1 MSGSVDCLI
10 IGAGP
15 AGLTTAFELRKRGK
29 SSVVL
34 EGGDDVGGLS
44 KTCEH
49 RGYRFD
55 IGGHRFFTKVDYV
68 QELWLEILGDEF
80 LSRPRLSRIYYRGR
94 MFDYPLKPSNALL
107 GLGVVESLRI
117 GLSYLRASCF
127 PSKEERNFEQWV
139 SNRFG
144 KRLFQIFFKTYT
156 EKVWGI
162 PCDQI
167 SAEWAAQRIKNLDLR
182 AAVVNAF
189 LGARKKSGKQV
200 ITTLIER
207 FQYPRFGPGQ
217 MWRACADK
225 LRAAGDTVEL
235 GAMVTRLRHDGAKV
249 LAATV
254 TRRDGSAAEV
264 TAPNFVST
272 MPVRDLLRA
281 LDPPPPPEVLA
292 ANDRLRYRDFL
303 TVAVIVDAAELF
315 PDNWIYIHAPDVKV
329 GRIQNYKNWSPDM
342 VPDPRKTALGLE
354 YFVQEGDELWS
365 MSDEEL
371 VALATRECEQLD
383 LIPKGAVEDGCVI
396 REKKAYPVYDDVY
409 REALAEIR
417 AYLDRLRNLQLVG
430 RNGQH
435 RYNNQDHSMMSG
447 VLAARNIA
455 GEDHDVWAVNVEQ
468 DYHEER
474 RDERAE
480 DGRSGASG
488 ERLVPARVAERALD
502 EALEATFARYDA
514 VALGVAV
521 GVVAGLCLF
530 VATAVLLLRGG
541 VGVGHHLSVLG
552 NYLYGYSVTWPG
564 ALVGLIEAAAVGFL
578 HGWLIGRLTNA
589 IIGRE
594 QRRFE
599 ALIRETAA
607 SPDVF
612 AEGSSE

>member
-1 MSGSVDCLI
+1 MTGSTDCLI
-10 IGAGP
+10 VGGGP
-15 AGLTTAFELRKRGK
+15 AGLTTAYELNKYGK
-29 SSVVL
+29 SSIVL

-44 KTCEH
+44 KTCEYK
-49 RGYRFD
+49 GYRFD

-68 QELWLEILGDEF
+68 QELWIEILGDEF
-80 LSRPRLSRIYYRGR
+80 LSRPRLSRIYYRGK
-94 MFDYPLKPSNALL
+94 MFDYPLKPMNALL
-107 GLGVVESLRI
+107 GLGVFESVRI
-117 GLSYLRASCF
+117 GLSYLRASFF

-182 AAVVNAF
+182 AAVINAF

-217 MWRACADK
+217 MWQACTEK
-225 LRAAGDTVEL
+225 LRAAGNTVEL
-235 GAMVTRLRHDGAKV
+235 GAMVTRLRHDGNKV

-254 TRRDGSAAEV
+254 TRRDGSEEEV
-264 TAPNFVST
+264 AAPNFVST

-281 LDPPPPPEVLA
+281 LDPPPPPEVVA

-303 TVAVIVDAAELF
+303 TVAVIVDAEELF

-342 VPDPRKTALGLE
+342 VPDQRKTALGLE
-354 YFVQEGDELWS
+354 YFVQEGDELWT
-365 MSDEEL
+365 MSDEDL
-371 VALATRECEQLD
+371 VALATKECEQLD
-383 LIPKGAVEDGCVI
+383 LIPKGTVEGGCVI

-409 REALAEIR
+409 KEALEEIR
-417 AYLDRLRNLQLVG
+417 AYLDTLENLQLVG

-447 VLAARNIA
+447 VFAARNIA
-455 GEDHDVWAVNVEQ
+455 GEQHDVWAVNVEQ
-468 DYHEER
+468 DYHEEKR
-474 RDERAE
+474 EE
-480 DGRSGASG
+480 EGQSSGATG
-488 ERLVPARVAERALD
+488 ERLVPGRVTERELEDVLD
-502 EALEATFARYDA
+502 STFARYDPF
-514 VALGVAV
+514 ALGVAV
-521 GVVAGLCLF
+521 GVVAGACLF

-541 VGVGHHLSVLG
+541 PGVGFHLSVLG
-552 NYLYGYSVTWPG
+552 NYLPG
-564 ALVGLIEAAAVGFL
+564 FTVSWAGAAIGFVEAAVVGFL
-578 HGWLIGRLTNA
+578 HGWLIGKLVNA
-589 IIGRE
+589 VVGRE
-594 QRRFE
+594 ERRLRT
-599 ALIRETAA
+599 LIAASSA
-607 SPDVF
+607 SPDSI
-612 AEGSSE
+612 ARGDSE